1 MHACLSLK
9 SFVTLC
15 SYFLLALPS
24 HTITFMYRVMVEA
37 GVEVVQVGVEP
48 ATAGVVL
55 AEILTVLILVGLV
68 PVEVVLAEVYLRQY
82 L

>member
-1 MHACLSLK
+1 MLVFS
-9 SFVTLC
+9 
-15 SYFLLALPS
+15 LALPS

-37 GVEVVQVGVEP
+37 GVEVVQVGVVP
-48 ATAGVVL
+48 ATVGVVL
-55 AEILTVLILVGLV
+55 AEILTVVVLVGTV